1 LQHFKTDICYEGK
14 AKRINDAMRSF
25 SSFSSPITFTRFYF
39 DFKHLMTSKL
49 LQSIDLKS
57 AIVASGNNPIH
68 RISSFADIL
77 SKLSGNPDKYEALR
91 KLAENLDSE
100 DVNSLRSLIFDEVS
114 KLKYLNSIEVTEQIL
129 FLIIGA
135 LKLDAKQDSFTD
147 PWYLANLSI
156 KSLIKK
162 NNNFYSYKYAFLSL
176 IFLSIGA
183 LLWFAGTKY
192 NSDIIPA
199 SSTPHFN
206 ELIPLPEP
214 VLNPYIPSHFYSLKA
229 QMDNTTCQF
238 PQAAML
244 PADQR
249 AAFLNFI
256 NTGKIAL
263 EELSNLQKALTRVNC
278 DYTPL
283 TSRLIPVNE

>member
-1 LQHFKTDICYEGK
+1 
-14 AKRINDAMRSF
+14 
-25 SSFSSPITFTRFYF
+25 
-39 DFKHLMTSKL
+39 MTSKL
-49 LQSIDLKS
+49 LQSIELKS
-57 AIVASGNNPIH
+57 AIALSGNNPID

-77 SKLSGNPDKYEALR
+77 SKLSGNPDRYEALR

-100 DVNSLRSLIFDEVS
+100 DVNSLRGLIFEEVS
-114 KLKYLNSIEVTEQIL
+114 KLKYLNSVEVTEQIL

-135 LKLDAKQDSFTD
+135 LKLDAQQGSFTD

-162 NNNFYSYKYAFLSL
+162 NNHFNSYKYAFLSL

-183 LLWFAGTKY
+183 LLWFVGTKY
-192 NSDIIPA
+192 NADQHSKNP
-199 SSTPHFN
+199 PRPPFN

-214 VLNPYIPSHFYSLKA
+214 VPSPYVPSHFYSLKA
-229 QMDNTTCQF
+229 QMDKTTCQF

-256 NTGKIAL
+256 NTGEIDL

-278 DYTPL
+278 DHVPL

>member
-1 LQHFKTDICYEGK
+1 
-14 AKRINDAMRSF
+14 
-25 SSFSSPITFTRFYF
+25 
-39 DFKHLMTSKL
+39 MTSKL
-49 LQSIDLKS
+49 LQSIELKS
-57 AIVASGNNPIH
+57 AIAASGNNPID

-77 SKLSGNPDKYEALR
+77 SKLSGNPDRYEALR

-100 DVNSLRSLIFDEVS
+100 DVNSLRGLIFEEVR
-114 KLKYLNSIEVTEQIL
+114 KLEYLNAIEVTEQIL

-135 LKLDAKQDSFTD
+135 LKLDAKHGSFTD

-162 NNNFYSYKYAFLSL
+162 NNKFNSFKYTFLSL
-176 IFLSIGA
+176 VFLSIGA

-192 NSDIIPA
+192 NTDHRSSNSPA
-199 SSTPHFN
+199 LHFN

-229 QMDNTTCQF
+229 HMDKTTCQF

-283 TSRLIPVNE
+283 TSRLIPVNK